1 MKFLYDLFPVI
12 LFFIV
17 YKLFGIYEATAVAI
31 VATIAQIIWAKIK
44 IGKVDG
50 TLIMSG
56 VIIVLFG
63 GATLWLH
70 DESFIKWKPTILY
83 WLFTVALLGS
93 QWLFKRNL
101 IRKLM
106 EKQIAMPDPI
116 WNRLNL
122 AWAMFFLFLGFLN
135 LYVAFNYSTDL
146 WVDFKLFG
154 TMGLMFLF
162 VIAQTLLLNKHMTE
176 QKQDKE

>member
-17 YKLFGIYEATAVAI
+17 YKFFGIYEATAAAI
-31 VATIAQIIWAKIK
+31 VATIGQIVWAKVTK
-44 IGKVDG
+44 GKVDG
-50 TLIMSG
+50 ALIMSG

-83 WLFTVALLGS
+83 WLFTIGLLVS
-93 QWLFKRNL
+93 PWLFKRNL
-101 IRKLM
+101 IRSFM
-106 EKQIAMPDPI
+106 EKQISLPEPI
-116 WNRLNL
+116 WGRLNL
-122 AWAMFFLFLGFLN
+122 AWAIFFLLLGFLN

-154 TMGLMFLF
+154 TMGLMFIF
-162 VIAQTLLLNKHMTE
+162 VIGQTLLLNKHIAE
-176 QKQDKE
+176 QDKQ

>member
-1 MKFLYDLFPVI
+1 MKFLFDLFPVI

-17 YKLFGIYEATAVAI
+17 YKFFGIYEATAAAI
-31 VATIAQIIWAKIK
+31 VATIAQIAWAKLRT
-44 IGKVDG
+44 GKVDG
-50 TLIMSG
+50 ALIVSG
-56 VIIVLFG
+56 VIIIVFG

-83 WLFTVALLGS
+83 WFFTIGLLGS
-93 QWLFKRNL
+93 NWLFRKNL
-101 IRKLM
+101 IRSMM

-116 WNRLNL
+116 WNKLNA
-122 AWAMFFLFLGFLN
+122 AWAIFFLALGFIN

-154 TMGLMFLF
+154 TMGLMLVF
-162 VIAQTLLLNKHMTE
+162 VIGQSLLLNKYISE
-176 QKQDKE
+176 QDTK